1 MQQLKE
7 YDLAYIC
14 YYSERIELP
23 ALAAGFSSPVSTT
36 EIKHIVQELNNQVIF
51 DFYKNTYKEMLEE

>member
-1 MQQLKE
+1 MRKFKE

-23 ALAAGFSSPVSTT
+23 AIAAGFSQPVSTKV
-36 EIKHIVQELNNQVIF
+36 IHHIIQELNNQGLF
-51 DFYKNTYKEMLEE
+51 NFYKSKYKEMLEE

>member
-1 MQQLKE
+1 MKELKE

-23 ALAAGFSSPVSTT
+23 AIAAVFPPPVSTT
-36 EIKHIVQELNNQVIF
+36 MIKHIVQKLNNQGIF